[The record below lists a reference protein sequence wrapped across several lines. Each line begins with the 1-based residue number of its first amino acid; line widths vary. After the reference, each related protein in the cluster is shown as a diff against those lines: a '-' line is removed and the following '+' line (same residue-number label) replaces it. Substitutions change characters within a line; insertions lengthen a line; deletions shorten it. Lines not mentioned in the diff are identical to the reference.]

1 MSAKHRGVRGGRR
14 RGNRRLARFVTA
26 STAVVITAVAIGGR
40 LLLSGGTEQS
50 LVEVEARMG
59 RTDEIELNRATTPSP
74 AETTRPQESRAAAPP
89 EPARRADGRSASG
102 QHSPRP
108 VPEVGSGRFAVAD
121 GSSDIAGHGDLVTY
135 SVEVEQGLAID
146 ADALARI
153 VDNVLDDR
161 RGWTTVV
168 GRSLQRV
175 ETNSTVQIRL
185 ATPGTTDELCSPL
198 DTGGRLS
205 CRNGKYVV
213 LNAWRWEHGAKA
225 YDGDLANYRRYMI
238 NHEFGHALGNGH
250 QSCPSP
256 GEPAPV
262 MVQQTKGLSG
272 CAANPWPSVTSG

>member
-1 MSAKHRGVRGGRR
+1 M
-14 RGNRRLARFVTA
+14 
-26 STAVVITAVAIGGR
+26 
-40 LLLSGGTEQS
+40 
-50 LVEVEARMG
+50 
-59 RTDEIELNRATTPSP
+59 
-74 AETTRPQESRAAAPP
+74 
-89 EPARRADGRSASG
+89 
-102 QHSPRP
+102 
-108 VPEVGSGRFAVAD
+108 PEVGSGRFAVAD